1 MYYPAIR
8 KKEILTF
15 TTLMDLEGIM
25 IVRQMQVKKKKKKKV
40 KFISTESRKS
50 LPGTV
55 GWEKQGEVVKVYKN
69 KMK

>member
-25 IVRQMQVKKKKKKKV
+25 IVRQMQVKKKKRR
-40 KFISTESRKS
+40 RKS
-50 LPGTV
+50 SSYLQRV
-55 GWEKQGEVVKVYKN
+55 GNRCQGLWGGKN
-69 KMK
+69 RERL

>member
-15 TTLMDLEGIM
+15 TTLMDLEDIM
-25 IVRQMQVKKKKKKKV
+25 LVRQTQVKKKKKKKKV
-40 KFISTESRKS
+40 KFIFTESRKS

-55 GWEKQGEVVKVYKN
+55 GWEKQGEVGKRVQK
-69 KMK
+69 